1 MALVLSILRCPE
13 TVSPERR
20 RVTGGEYALGRGSEN
35 EWPLADPERVLSKR
49 HCVIAFRAGSWQVAD
64 ISTNGTFLNRDAEP
78 IGRGAARELRDGDRL
93 RLGPYEFEVQIE
105 PEAQAAPWGSPAA
118 RPAAPTGPSAFGASP
133 FGNDPL
139 GPSPF
144 GDDPLAPPRGS
155 ADPFGGDPLLGPGSR
170 DPFAAEPS
178 RQGPLAANP
187 ISLGNEFGQPPPA
200 PPPFRQATDPDH
212 VPAFEQAFRAPT
224 PTPPALP
231 PDLDDWDLDLAPK
244 PAAPPAPPMAAPP
257 PPPLV
262 PRAASP
268 SPASPPAAPPAA
280 TQADPFADLSP
291 FGEPAAPT
299 PPAPALVPTPSPAA
313 PPARAAAPVAPQA
326 AGTDGLL
333 ADFMRGAGMDVAAI
347 ADPAA
352 TMAALGAAFREL
364 VSGLRQALMAR
375 AAVKG
380 EFRIEQTMIRAR
392 GNNPLKFSADDDDAL
407 SALLG
412 TGRRVDMAPA
422 EAVADALRDMR
433 LHELASVA
441 AMQAAVRSLVAR
453 LDPAPLRAEAERGGG
468 MLPAQRRA
476 RAFELY
482 EKLHASVTQG
492 LADDFDSVFGRAF
505 ARAYEEALRDA
516 DERKRS

>member
-64 ISTNGTFLNRDAEP
+64 ISTNGTFLNREEEP
-78 IGRGAARELRDGDRL
+78 IGRGGVRELRGGDRL
-93 RLGPYEFEVQIE
+93 RLGPYEFEVQVE
-105 PEAQAAPWGSPAA
+105 PEAQAAPWGSPGTHA
-118 RPAAPTGPSAFGASP
+118 AAPPGPPAFGASP
-133 FGNDPL
+133 FGGSAFGSD
-139 GPSPF
+139 PF
-144 GDDPLAPPRGS
+144 GDDPLAPPRGG
-155 ADPFGGDPLLGPGSR
+155 ADPFGGDPLVAPGPR
-170 DPFAAEPS
+170 DPFAADPPG
-178 RQGPLAANP
+178 QKGPAANP
-187 ISLGNEFGQPPPA
+187 IALGHEFGPPTPA

-212 VPAFEQAFRAPT
+212 LPAFEQAFRPPT

-231 PDLDDWDLDLAPK
+231 PDLDDWDLDLNPK
-244 PAAPPAPPMAAPP
+244 PPTPPAAPIVPPTANPA
-257 PPPLV
+257 
-262 PRAASP
+262 
-268 SPASPPAAPPAA
+268 PASPPPGPPAPA
-280 TQADPFADLSP
+280 PADPFADLP
-291 FGEPAAPT
+291 PLGGPAAPAS
-299 PPAPALVPTPSPAA
+299 PVPAA
-313 PPARAAAPVAPQA
+313 PPLCAAPPASP
-326 AGTDGLL
+326 DDLL
-333 ADFMRGAGMDVAAI
+333 AAFMRGAGMEAAGV

-364 VSGLRQALMAR
+364 VCGLRQALMAR

-407 SALLG
+407 AALLG
-412 TGRRVDMAPA
+412 TGRHVEMAPA
-422 EAVADALRDMR
+422 AAVADALRDMR

-453 LDPAPLRAEAERGGG
+453 LDPEPLRAEAERSGGV
-468 MLPAQRRA
+468 LPASRRA

-492 LADDFDSVFGRAF
+492 LADDFESVFGRAF